1 MFAFGTDLPTSALQ
15 QFRQLSGD
23 QQTASGS
30 GRLEAPQDFCV
41 RQLTT
46 LHQSHANNSCR
57 LPVDELA
64 LAEYM
69 GEIERCGRLPDV
81 HLRWFRFRGD
91 LKAKLSEGYGA
102 V

>member
-1 MFAFGTDLPTSALQ
+1 
-15 QFRQLSGD
+15 
-23 QQTASGS
+23 
-30 GRLEAPQDFCV
+30 
-41 RQLTT
+41 
-46 LHQSHANNSCR
+46 
-57 LPVDELA
+57 LPVNELA

-81 HLRWFRFRGD
+81 HLRWFRFRAGGGSGHGGD